1 MTGSVFYA
9 EIQIIF
15 ETVCSFAKNI
25 FRGMFYLGGKCLF
38 EIEDLNI
45 VNYVIAAAFLG
56 HVLPWGHL

>member
-1 MTGSVFYA
+1 M
-9 EIQIIF
+9 
-15 ETVCSFAKNI
+15 CSFAKNI